1 MGQNTNGTRQR
12 LIDTAQALIWKS
24 SYGAVSVDDI
34 CKAAD
39 VKKGSFYHYFPSKV
53 DLAVAT
59 MEESHAQLKVI
70 YDECFSPGIGPLA
83 RFEKLA
89 DAVYQA
95 QVETAAKYGMVCGC
109 PCASMS
115 SEMACQEDSVRNK
128 FEEISRRQERYYE
141 TALRDLVADGLLPGD
156 TDVRAK
162 AEEIY
167 AYFLGQLTMARIQN
181 SLESLKQNLKPG
193 LLRTLGLKQTLAG
206 AA

>member
-1 MGQNTNGTRQR
+1 MGQNTTGTRQR

-59 MEESHAQLKVI
+59 MEESYAQLKSV
-70 YDECFSPGIGPLA
+70 YDDCFSPGRNPVE
-83 RFEKLA
+83 RFEMLA
-89 DAVYQA
+89 DAVYQG
-95 QVETAAKYGMVCGC
+95 QVEIAEKYGMVCGC

-115 SEMACQEDSVRNK
+115 SEMACQEESVRAK
-128 FEEISRRQERYYE
+128 FEEVRRRQERYYE
-141 TALRDLVADGLLPGD
+141 STLRDLVADGLLASG
-156 TDVRAK
+156 TDIRAK
-162 AEEIY
+162 SEEIY
-167 AYFLGQLTMARIQN
+167 AYMLGMLTMARIQN
-181 SLESLKQNLKPG
+181 SLESLKVNLKPG
-193 LLRTLGLKQTLAG
+193 LMRTLGLEKTLAG